1 MKRIAILIAVFA
13 LAACVPI
20 QPDDPNAIEPRA
32 KGGLEEFAYVLA
44 KLDVQDDSS
53 EYLDLL
59 LEFEQCI
66 MAEWENMGNNVE
78 EEFSDE
84 ELEVLIIHTATVFK
98 TAIMI
103 NLYEEL
109 DGVEGEDPELDERLE
124 YQGLVWTVA
133 SCND

>member
-1 MKRIAILIAVFA
+1 
-13 LAACVPI
+13 
-20 QPDDPNAIEPRA
+20 
-32 KGGLEEFAYVLA
+32 
-44 KLDVQDDSS
+44 
-53 EYLDLL
+53 
-59 LEFEQCI
+59 